1 MAFRF
6 TLATV
11 LRFRESVEKREEL
24 SLQRIL
30 LEMARVQREIEQISN
45 AIVTAQAAREQAML
59 NPLPAS
65 HLHGMLNDAEAAVER
80 KKKLIQ
86 ALAALEHQHRLQA
99 TKYQAAHRDRQM
111 LSDMKAKKRDAYE
124 QERARATQ
132 KFLDDIFAARSMRN

>member
-24 SLQRIL
+24 ALQRTL
-30 LEMARVQREIEQISN
+30 LEIAHVRREIEQITT
-45 AIVTAQAAREQAML
+45 AIVMAHNTRNQAMQ
-59 NPLPAS
+59 NPVPAS
-65 HLHGMLNDAEAAVER
+65 HLIGMLNDVEAAKER
-80 KKKLIQ
+80 KKNLLQ
-86 ALAALEHQHRLQA
+86 ALAALEQQHRLQA
-99 TKYQAAHRDRQM
+99 AKYQAAHRDRQM

-132 KFLDDIFAARSMRN
+132 KFLDDIFAARSMRS

>member
-24 SLQRIL
+24 ALQRIL
-30 LEMARVQREIEQISN
+30 LEMARVRREIERI
-45 AIVTAQAAREQAML
+45 TAEIAAAHEARNRAMQ

-65 HLHGMLNDAEAAVER
+65 YIQGLLNDTETAAERRRNLV
-80 KKKLIQ
+80 Q
-86 ALAALEHQHRLQA
+86 ALAALEKQHLLQ
-99 TKYQAAHRDRQM
+99 TQKYQAAHRDRQM
-111 LSDMKAKKRDAYE
+111 LSDMKAKKRDVYE

-132 KFLDDIFAARSMRN
+132 KVLDDIFAARSHRN

>member
-24 SLQRIL
+24 ALQKIL
-30 LEMARVQREIEQISN
+30 LEMAHVRREIERIAAEIAVAHN
-45 AIVTAQAAREQAML
+45 ARNQAML
-59 NPLPAS
+59 NPVPAS
-65 HLHGMLNDAEAAVER
+65 HLNGMLNDVEAAKER
-80 KKKLIQ
+80 RKNLLQ
-86 ALAALEHQHRLQA
+86 ALGKLEQEHRQQA

-132 KFLDDIFAARSMRN
+132 KFLDDIFAARSMRS